1 MMTKNR
7 EGIPSESECLDE
19 DREIALDDNWV
30 EDKDFDKGIQKLKT
44 SDQGDLVETEFT
56 TL

>member
-1 MMTKNR
+1 MTKNR